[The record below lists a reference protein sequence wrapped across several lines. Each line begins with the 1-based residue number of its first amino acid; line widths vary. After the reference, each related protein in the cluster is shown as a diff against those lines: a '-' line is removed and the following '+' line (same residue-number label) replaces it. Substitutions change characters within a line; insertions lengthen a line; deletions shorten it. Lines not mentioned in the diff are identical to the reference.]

1 MKVLKKY
8 LFPMFLV
15 LALTACGKEP
25 VMPEREELVAKK
37 GVLTAENLEKPEEVQ
52 EEAEKT
58 ETIETENQLQHIL
71 QGDSYW
77 EAYQIEIG
85 SEKQTLPS
93 EEFSIDLIL
102 WEDGNARFRE
112 ISDGKYLV
120 DDRMLHMTWN
130 ITEEQGVD
138 IYLED
143 YEEPWLSATVASD
156 EMCMDYQGDIVYLK
170 KSELPAEAGK
180 LYHPAQLEGVWLLE
194 SSEVEG
200 DFWEAQ
206 PGELES
212 MIFEILWK
220 DGKQQFAAS
229 QQRRTYWGEQWS
241 SDYKEAVTTILDE
254 PLYSGCGNEEWS
266 VLVGE
271 YSELNENGY
280 PIEAETY
287 VTLLD
292 ENTMMR
298 RLYYSFDGGPGVSH
312 QIFKRITPTKSDV
325 TFEPEDLEGGD
336 YDVVSY
342 TDKDGNKMAY
352 PPGMKDFYVHLEEN
366 MTMVS
371 WWDEDIDDQR
381 SFHAYWIMG
390 DNGVLNLIS
399 DNYDGESEFTDTC
412 WFAGAVYGDF
422 AADPEMGEVEPEM
435 YLYYDGGIIQLKHDF
450 GSGGEHFEGDASEYE
465 DTMNSLEGNAFAAPS
480 EALFIL
486 YGENAYKA
494 YIDENFEGIPHYN
507 LSSNGKNSQMILIT
521 AVLDNTLFWYEDEN
535 REEVLS
541 ERLDAGESFVLKVD
555 VPETAEEVLCINI
568 NDEAVYYYEISEDTI
583 YPDDWYYITALE

>member
-1 MKVLKKY
+1 MKVLKRY
-8 LFPMFLV
+8 FFPMLLV

-25 VMPEREELVAKK
+25 NVPEGEAIDIKK
-37 GVLTAENLEKPEEVQ
+37 GALKAENIEKPEDAK
-52 EEAEKT
+52 EEAEET
-58 ETIETENQLQHIL
+58 ETIGTENQSQ
-71 QGDSYW
+71 QAQRGNSYW

-130 ITEEQGVD
+130 ITDEQGVD

-143 YEEPWLSATVASD
+143 YEEPWLSAMVDGD
-156 EMCMDYQGDIVYLK
+156 EMCMDYQGDIVHLK
-170 KSELPAEAGK
+170 KSELPVEAGN

-220 DGKQQFAAS
+220 DGKQQFVAS
-229 QQRRTYWGEQWS
+229 QQRRTYWEEQWS
-241 SDYKEAVTTILDE
+241 SDYKETVTTILDE

-280 PIEAETY
+280 PVKTETY
-287 VTLLD
+287 VTMLD

-325 TFEPEDLEGGD
+325 VFEPEDLEGGD

-342 TDKDGNKMAY
+342 IDKDGNRMAY
-352 PPGMKDFYVHLEEN
+352 PPGMKDFYVHLEKN
-366 MTMVS
+366 ATMVS
-371 WWDEDIDDQR
+371 WWDEGIDDQI
-381 SFHAYWIMG
+381 SFNGNWMMG
-390 DNGVLNLIS
+390 DGGVINLVS
-399 DNYDGESEFTDTC
+399 YDYDGESEFTDTC
-412 WFAGAVYGDF
+412 WFAGSVHGVLS
-422 AADPEMGEVEPEM
+422 ADPEMGEVEPEM
-435 YLYYDGGIIQLKHDF
+435 YLYYDGGIIRLKHNS
-450 GSGGEHFEGDASEYE
+450 GSGGENFGGDEYG
-465 DTMNSLEGNAFAAPS
+465 DSMNTLEGNAFAAPP
-480 EALFIL
+480 EALFVL
-486 YGENAYKA
+486 YGENAYTD
-494 YIDENFEGIPHYN
+494 YMDENFEFVSHYN
-507 LSSNGKNSQMILIT
+507 LSSNAKYSRKILIT

-535 REEVLS
+535 GNEVWS
-541 ERLDAGESFVLKVD
+541 EHLDAGESVVLKVD
-555 VPETAEEVLCINI
+555 VPQKAKELMCINI